1 MIERPDRKF
10 NPRHKV
16 ADRAVPVRPLIFHLD
31 EASGSRLL
39 TYGKPMLAAAGE
51 RLMGADEVPRRALF
65 LLTGRASLHPLG
77 TSASD
82 IFGRSELIGFAET
95 ISRRPMCYS
104 VVAESDCRIE
114 LIDRKKLLH
123 AIGRDEHLRRG
134 LILALSTEIQEI
146 YRLFA
151 FL

>member
-1 MIERPDRKF
+1 MIELPDRSF
-10 NPRHKV
+10 NPRNKV
-16 ADRAVPVRPLIFHLD
+16 TDRAVPVRPLIFHLD
-31 EASGSRLL
+31 EAAGSRLL
-39 TYGKPMLAAAGE
+39 SYGKPMLAAAGE

-65 LLTGRASLHPLG
+65 LLTGRASLHLLN
-77 TSASD
+77 SSSSD
-82 IFGRSELIGFAET
+82 VFGRSELIGFAEA

-114 LIDRKKLLH
+114 MIDRGELLL
-123 AIGRDEHLRRG
+123 AITKDDHLRQS

-151 FL
+151 LL

>member
-10 NPRHKV
+10 NPRHKA

-39 TYGKPMLAAAGE
+39 SYGKPMLAAAGE

-65 LLTGRASLHPLG
+65 LLTGRASLHPLD

-82 IFGRSELIGFAET
+82 VFGRSELIGFAET

-114 LIDRKKLLH
+114 MIDRKKLLL